1 MTSSATPASDRQG
14 AVFLDRDN
22 TLNIDHGYTWR
33 VADFAWVPG
42 APEAL
47 ALWHAAGI
55 PCFIVTNQGGIGK
68 GLYSIAQMQDFN
80 AHLCAEA
87 AAAGG
92 HITDIAFCA
101 HHPDAVSDELGA
113 PSHRRKPAPG
123 MILDLAERWNIDLS
137 ASVMIGDRDSDVDA
151 GRAAGCHGYLF
162 DGSDLAVLARQ
173 VITRHFSGRSA
184 AADA

>member
-1 MTSSATPASDRQG
+1 
-14 AVFLDRDN
+14 
-22 TLNIDHGYTWR
+22 
-33 VADFAWVPG
+33 
-42 APEAL
+42 
-47 ALWHAAGI
+47 
-55 PCFIVTNQGGIGK
+55 
-68 GLYSIAQMQDFN
+68 
-80 AHLCAEA
+80 
-87 AAAGG
+87 
-92 HITDIAFCA
+92 
-101 HHPDAVSDELGA
+101 
-113 PSHRRKPAPG
+113 